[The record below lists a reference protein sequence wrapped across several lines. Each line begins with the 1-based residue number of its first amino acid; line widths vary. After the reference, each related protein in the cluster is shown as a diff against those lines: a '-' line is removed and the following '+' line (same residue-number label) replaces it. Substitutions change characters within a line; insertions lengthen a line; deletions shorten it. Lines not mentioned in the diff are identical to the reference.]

1 MNGKGSKPRPF
12 SVSQEEFKNNWDQI
26 FAKKAVVPVKT
37 LDNGEQFIDLPQ
49 VLMDRL
55 GWEVGDEIIWTEQ
68 SDGAF
73 ELNKKLNTD
82 L

>member
-12 SVSQEEFKNNWDQI
+12 SISQEEFKKNWDEI
-26 FAKKAVVPVKT
+26 FANKAIVTVQA
-37 LDNGEQFIDLPQ
+37 LDNGDQFIEIPQ
-49 VLMDRL
+49 VFMDNL

-73 ELNKKLNTD
+73 KLTKK
-82 L
+82 

>member
-12 SVSQEEFKNNWDQI
+12 SISQDEFKNNWDEI
-26 FAKKAVVPVKT
+26 FAKKAIVAVKT
-37 LDNGEQFIDLPQ
+37 LDNGDQFIEIPQ
-49 VLMDRL
+49 VFMDNL

-73 ELNKKLNTD
+73 KLTKK
-82 L
+82 